1 MTGQA
6 LPRRRSPL
14 PLLILLLILAASLV
28 PRLPILWNA
37 EVTFNSDEAA
47 NALVIKHMLEGK
59 NFTFHNWGA
68 HYYGVV
74 EGLMAIPLTWVFGL
88 TPLAFKS
95 AAVAGFLLL
104 VAATYLLGRRLYGHA
119 EGLAAA
125 ALLAVF
131 SPQLVLWSTL
141 ASGGYTLVV
150 GWGSLTFAHLAA
162 TRRQPTAANT
172 ANIAILGFLVGFGL
186 YIYELYLVYVA
197 ILAGFAL
204 TSSFVWKTVLAPSRQ
219 ERSAALRLAPGQ
231 LGRAALFLMAFLAG
245 WTPKLWTTF
254 FGGAA
259 TKLPAYGFASPE
271 VMRANLELL
280 VTRCVP
286 ALLGVNPAGEPDLL
300 QWVGPTTA
308 LTTVLGVLVL
318 LAWVTAWLQAVPG
331 TGRELLGALRRPPGE
346 IGMES
351 LLVLLVPVTALLF
364 VLSPNPTGVLS
375 SRYLLPCLT
384 SLPVLAGGWLVRL
397 WRRGKLARLA
407 AAALAL
413 LLVGYPGVQTV
424 LWHVGSGYLTAD
436 LRLPRSRDSL
446 HEVFREL
453 RRQGIRGGYGW
464 YWIAYEAN
472 FLSGEEIVIAPS
484 DGWDRYPAYTRFVDS
499 LRRPAYLFEAGPDTE
514 RVREA
519 QFVERVRAAGKPF
532 EVRRAGHYAIYTS
545 PRNERLLP
553 ASLAR
558 GPNLLWQPRSEIAAR
573 GADVLVGAVT
583 PGEVLEVPVR
593 LTNRGEDLWPAFGL
607 DGSDHYR
614 VALSYRWLDAD
625 GEEVTGL
632 PAVRTPLPGDVL
644 PGASVELVARVQAPE
659 APGAYRLVLTMI
671 QEDVVWFA
679 DAPQGGSATFPVTVT
694 AEAAAAAGGGG

>member
-6 LPRRRSPL
+6 RPRRRSLSSGSL
-14 PLLILLLILAASLV
+14 PLLVLALILAASLV

-37 EVTFNSDEAA
+37 EVTFNSDEAV
-47 NALVIKHMLEGK
+47 NALVVKHMLEGK
-59 NFTFHNWGA
+59 DYTFHNWGA

-74 EGLMAIPLTWVFGL
+74 EGLMAIPLTWIFGL
-88 TPLAFKS
+88 TPLAFKL

-104 VAATYLLGRRLYGHA
+104 VVASYLLGRRLYGPA

-162 TRRQPTAANT
+162 TRRQPTLGRV
-172 ANIAILGFLVGFGL
+172 AILGFLVGFGL
-186 YIYELYLVYVA
+186 YIYELYLVYIA

-204 TSSFVWKTVLAPSRQ
+204 TSSFVWKAALAPSST
-219 ERSAALRLAPGQ
+219 ERSAALRLAPAH
-231 LGRAALFLMAFLAG
+231 LRNAALLLAG
-245 WTPKLWTTF
+245 FLVGWAPKLWTTL
-254 FGGAA
+254 FGGTA
-259 TKLPAYGFASPE
+259 TKLPAYGVANPQ
-271 VMRANLELL
+271 VMQANLELL
-280 VTRCVP
+280 VTQCVP
-286 ALLGVNPAGEPDLL
+286 ALLGANPAGNADLE
-300 QWVGPTTA
+300 QWVGPTLA
-308 LTTVLGVLVL
+308 LTTVLGAVVL
-318 LAWVTAWLQAVPG
+318 LAWATAWLQAVPR
-331 TGRELLGALRRPPGE
+331 TGRDLLGALRRPPGPPGE
-346 IGMES
+346 LGMEG

-397 WRRGKLARLA
+397 WRRGRLTRLA
-407 AAALAL
+407 TAALAV
-413 LLVGYPGVQTV
+413 LLVGYPGVQTL

-446 HEVFREL
+446 HAVFREL

-499 LRRPAYLFEAGPDTE
+499 LSRPAYLFEVSQEAE

-519 QFVERVRAAGKPF
+519 QFLERVRAAGRPF
-532 EVRRAGHYAIYTS
+532 EMRRVGQYAVYTS
-545 PRNERLLP
+545 PRGERLLP
-553 ASLAR
+553 PSLVR
-558 GPNLLWQPRSEIAAR
+558 GPNRLQQPRAEIAAR
-573 GADVLVGAVT
+573 GVPPVAA
-583 PGEVLEVPVR
+583 PGQILEIPAR
-593 LTNRGEDLWPAFGL
+593 LTNLGEDVWPAFGL
-607 DGSDHYR
+607 DSTDHYR
-614 VALSYRWLDAD
+614 VTLSYRWLDANGD
-625 GEEVTGL
+625 EVPGSS
-632 PAVRTPLPGDVL
+632 AVRTPLPWDVL
-644 PGASVELVARVQAPE
+644 PGVSVDLVARVRVPD
-659 APGAYRLVLTMI
+659 APGSYRLVLTPI

-679 DAPQGGSATFPVTVT
+679 DVPDGGAAIFPVTVQ
-694 AEAAAAAGGGG
+694 AMVRAGGYR

>member
-1 MTGQA
+1 
-6 LPRRRSPL
+6 
-14 PLLILLLILAASLV
+14 
-28 PRLPILWNA
+28 
-37 EVTFNSDEAA
+37 
-47 NALVIKHMLEGK
+47 
-59 NFTFHNWGA
+59 
-68 HYYGVV
+68 
-74 EGLMAIPLTWVFGL
+74 
-88 TPLAFKS
+88 
-95 AAVAGFLLL
+95 
-104 VAATYLLGRRLYGHA
+104 RRLYGHA
-119 EGLAAA
+119 AGLAAA
-125 ALLAVF
+125 ALVAVF

-162 TRRQPTAANT
+162 TRRQPTLGRT
-172 ANIAILGFLVGFGL
+172 ALLGFLVGFGL

-204 TSSFVWKTVLAPSRQ
+204 TSSFVWRAVLAPSRQARQARQ
-219 ERSAALRLAPGQ
+219 ERSAALPLAPGQ
-231 LGRAALFLMAFLAG
+231 IGRAALFLAGFLVG
-245 WTPKLWTTF
+245 WAPKLWTTF
-254 FGGAA
+254 FGGVA

-286 ALLGVNPAGEPDLL
+286 ALLGANPAGEPELL
-300 QWVGPTTA
+300 QWVGPMTA

-318 LAWVTAWLQAVPG
+318 LAWAAAWLQAVPG
-331 TGRELLGALRRPPGE
+331 TGRDLLGALRRPPGE
-346 IGMES
+346 IGMEG

-407 AAALAL
+407 AAALGL
-413 LLVGYPGVQTV
+413 LLVGYPGAQIV

-499 LRRPAYLFEAGPDTE
+499 LRRPAYLFEGGPETE

-519 QFVERVRAAGKPF
+519 QFLERVRASDQPF
-532 EVRRAGHYAIYTS
+532 EVRRVGQYAIYTS
-545 PRNERLLP
+545 PRGERLLP
-553 ASLAR
+553 ASLVR
-558 GPNLLWQPRSEIAAR
+558 GPNLLVQPRAEIAAR
-573 GADVLVGAVT
+573 GVDVLAGKVT
-583 PGEVLEVPVR
+583 PGRILEIPAR

-614 VALSYRWLDAD
+614 VALSYRWLDAA
-625 GEEVTGL
+625 GQEVAGP
-632 PAVRTPLPGDVL
+632 PALRTPLPDDVL
-644 PGASVELVARVQAPE
+644 PGASVDLVARVQVPE

-671 QEDVVWFA
+671 QEDVLWFA
-679 DAPQGGSATFPVTVT
+679 DAPEGGAAVFPVTVT